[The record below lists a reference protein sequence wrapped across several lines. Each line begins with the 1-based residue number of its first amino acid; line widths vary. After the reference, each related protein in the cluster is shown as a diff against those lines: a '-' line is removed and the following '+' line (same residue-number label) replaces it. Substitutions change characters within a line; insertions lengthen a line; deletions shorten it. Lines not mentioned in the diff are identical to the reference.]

1 MSRTTSRIAR
11 GASHEKQPSTNVV
24 LVRGRVVSAPT
35 VRLVGRAQRVASLDV
50 ATVIHGR
57 RSVVPV
63 AVDAA
68 QISAMKAGD
77 DVTVLGHVRRRFF
90 RVGSRTQSVTEIVAE
105 QVVLGA
111 RSDKLD
117 KMIAAVGARA
127 RETRTTSLPKVA

>member
-11 GASHEKQPSTNVV
+11 GAAHEKQPSTNVV

-57 RSVVPV
+57 RNVVPV
-63 AVDAA
+63 VVDAA
-68 QISAMKAGD
+68 QVPAIKAGD
-77 DVTVLGHVRRRFF
+77 DVTVFGHVRRRFF

-105 QVVLGA
+105 QLVLSS
-111 RSDKLD
+111 RSGKLD
-117 KMIAAVGARA
+117 KMVAAVGIRA
-127 RETRTTSLPKVA
+127 RETRATSLPKVA

>member
-1 MSRTTSRIAR
+1 
-11 GASHEKQPSTNVV
+11 
-24 LVRGRVVSAPT
+24 
-35 VRLVGRAQRVASLDV
+35 
-50 ATVIHGR
+50 VIHGR

-63 AVDAA
+63 VGDAA

-105 QVVLGA
+105 QVVLGS
-111 RSDKLD
+111 RSGKLD
-117 KMIAAVGARA
+117 KMIATVGARA